1 MPFVLPPAV
10 TMTLTGATVGFALAK
25 GQAVER
31 ILAAVALAIYA
42 LPQGVYGQHIG
53 FEISVNAL
61 AAPVLVAVALRSDK
75 AWPLAAASIGL
86 VSLATNVA
94 QRFWPVSGWAY
105 GTVCLL
111 WEYLYLA
118 VLAAATW
125 SASRR
130 HTRKDV

>member
-10 TMTLTGATVGFALAK
+10 TMTLTGAATGYALAK
-25 GQAVER
+25 GQAAER
-31 ILAAVALAIYA
+31 ILAAVAIGIYA

-53 FEISVNAL
+53 FEIGVNAL

-75 AWPLAAASIGL
+75 PWPLAAASIGL

-94 QRFWPVSGWAY
+94 QMFWPVSSWAY
-105 GTVCLL
+105 GTVCLV

-125 SASRR
+125 SASQRP
-130 HTRKDV
+130 TRKDV